1 MQMLTKTIG
10 LFLRDPELTSQ
21 ILNEILK
28 PAGFLTVFLDDEHS
42 HGLQEGP
49 GLDLVFIEAP
59 ELSEEN
65 LNPVGSFLEQNPGI
79 PVILLSTTAPDS
91 KQIEAFR
98 LGVADCLV
106 LPLRSEIVLEAVQS
120 SLSRW
125 GRIKT
130 GKQPTQAEGETFTL
144 ENSVITEPSSQVEF
158 ETVLASARDGIIII
172 DEKGYFTFL
181 NSSARRIFNLSNS
194 DLIGQ
199 PLKNAIT
206 HPNFVEMIERISEQ
220 PFQGEEIALSN
231 GKIYNTNLSSS
242 SNSGTVIIMQ
252 DITHLKELDRIKSEF
267 VATVSHDL
275 RSPLTAILGYTELID
290 RVGSIND
297 QQREFIQRIQF
308 STHNITNLIS
318 DLLDLGRIEAGF
330 DAHKEEVSLTSIARY
345 AVEGL
350 RSRMEEKQQGIHL
363 ELEDPLPLI
372 LGNPIRLRQMAGN
385 LIGNAVKYTP
395 PGGQIWVRVT
405 TGNGVLIFQV
415 EDNGLGIPLQEQP
428 FIFNKFYRGTNFPS
442 ETQGTGLGL
451 AIVKTIA
458 ENHQGRIWVK
468 SSPGKGSTFTV
479 VLPVDEQL

>member
-1 MQMLTKTIG
+1 MPTKTIG
-10 LFLRDPELTSQ
+10 LILRDPDLTYQ
-21 ILNEILK
+21 IVNEILK
-28 PAGFLTVFLDDEHS
+28 PAGYLTVFLDNEHS
-42 HGLQEGP
+42 HAIQESHDV
-49 GLDLVFIEAP
+49 DLVFIEAP

-65 LNPVGSFLEQNPGI
+65 LNSVGSFLEQNPGI
-79 PVILLSTTAPDS
+79 PVILLSTSAPES

-98 LGVADCLV
+98 LGAADCLV
-106 LPLRSEIVLEAVQS
+106 LPLGTEIVLEAVQS

-125 GRIKT
+125 RRIKT
-130 GKQPTQAEGETFTL
+130 GKQRTHAGGETLTL
-144 ENSVITEPSSQVEF
+144 KNSVTSEPSSRF
-158 ETVLASARDGIIII
+158 EIEKVLASARDGIIII
-172 DEKGYFTFL
+172 DEKGCFTFL
-181 NSSARRIFNLSNS
+181 NSSARQIFNLSNS
-194 DLIGQ
+194 DLLGQ

-231 GKIYNTNLSSS
+231 GKTYNTNLSSS
-242 SNSGTVIIMQ
+242 SNFGTVIIMQ
-252 DITHLKELDRIKSEF
+252 DITNLKELDRIKSEF

-345 AVEGL
+345 AVDGL
-350 RSRMEEKQQGIHL
+350 RSRMEEKQQGIHM

-395 PGGQIWVRVT
+395 SGGQIRVRVT
-405 TGNGVLIFQV
+405 KGDGVLIFQV

-458 ENHQGRIWVK
+458 ENHQGRVWVK

>member
-1 MQMLTKTIG
+1 MPTKTIG
-10 LFLRDPELTSQ
+10 LILRDPELTYQ
-21 ILNEILK
+21 IVNEILE

-42 HGLQEGP
+42 HTFQESLN
-49 GLDLVFIEAP
+49 LDLVFIEAP
-59 ELSEEN
+59 ELSEEL

-79 PVILLSTTAPDS
+79 PVILLSTSAPES

-98 LGVADCLV
+98 LGAADCLV
-106 LPLRSEIVLEAVQS
+106 LPSRNEIVLEAVQS

-130 GKQPTQAEGETFTL
+130 SKQRTHAGNETITL
-144 ENSVITEPSSQVEF
+144 KNSVTTEPSSRVEF
-158 ETVLASARDGIIII
+158 EKVLASARDGIIVI
-172 DEKGYFTFL
+172 DEKGCFTFL
-181 NSSARRIFNLSNS
+181 NSSARQIFNLSSS
-194 DLIGQ
+194 DLLGQ

-242 SNSGTVIIMQ
+242 SNFGTVIIMQ
-252 DITHLKELDRIKSEF
+252 DITNLKELDRIKSEF

-330 DAHKEEVSLTSIARY
+330 DAHKEEVSLSSIARY
-345 AVEGL
+345 AVDGL
-350 RSRMEEKQQGIHL
+350 RSRMKR
-363 ELEDPLPLI
+363 
-372 LGNPIRLRQMAGN
+372 N
-385 LIGNAVKYTP
+385 
-395 PGGQIWVRVT
+395 
-405 TGNGVLIFQV
+405 
-415 EDNGLGIPLQEQP
+415 
-428 FIFNKFYRGTNFPS
+428 NK
-442 ETQGTGLGL
+442 
-451 AIVKTIA
+451 A
-458 ENHQGRIWVK
+458 
-468 SSPGKGSTFTV
+468 FTWN
-479 VLPVDEQL
+479 

>member
-1 MQMLTKTIG
+1 MPTKTIG
-10 LFLRDPELTSQ
+10 LILRDPELTYQ
-21 ILNEILK
+21 IVNEILE

-42 HGLQEGP
+42 HTFQESLN
-49 GLDLVFIEAP
+49 LDLVFIEAP
-59 ELSEEN
+59 ELSEEL

-79 PVILLSTTAPDS
+79 PVILLSTSAPES

-98 LGVADCLV
+98 LGAADCLV
-106 LPLRSEIVLEAVQS
+106 LPSRNEIVLEAVQS

-125 GRIKT
+125 RRIKT
-130 GKQPTQAEGETFTL
+130 SKQRTHAGNETITL
-144 ENSVITEPSSQVEF
+144 KNSVTTEPSSRVEF
-158 ETVLASARDGIIII
+158 EKVLASARDGIIVI
-172 DEKGYFTFL
+172 DEKGCFTFI
-181 NSSARRIFNLSNS
+181 NSSARQIFNLSSS
-194 DLIGQ
+194 DLLGQ

-206 HPNFVEMIERISEQ
+206 HSNFLEMIARISEQ

-242 SNSGTVIIMQ
+242 SNFGTVIIMQ
-252 DITHLKELDRIKSEF
+252 DITNLKELDRIKSEF

-330 DAHKEEVSLTSIARY
+330 DAHKEEVSLSSIARY
-345 AVEGL
+345 AVDGL
-350 RSRMEEKQQGIHL
+350 RSRMDEKQQGIHM

-405 TGNGVLIFQV
+405 KGDGVLIFQV

-479 VLPVDEQL
+479 VLPVAEQL